1 MSYSNFINKLSSDT
15 KKALEESSQINQELR
30 KHKFAFKKYNN
41 NSIGYKIKY
50 TFEIDNE
57 IKNSY
62 YLTALQIIINFLLET
77 EIFLNECFFQ
87 YNFQIYKGNL
97 RLSIFHSDK
106 DYLLTLSDD
115 FIVNVNKKISEISNH
130 IRNKFLEITST
141 PLKIKIKLLQK
152 DYPIL
157 INILCNT
164 IAEKKLIEHSDT
176 IIDCII
182 KLLFMNDINI
192 SRDNNIYLS
201 TLKSEEDPINFLTQ
215 FVNPKSTQSTEPP
228 AKKIKIN
235 DTPKLLSNQIETVND
250 NIKQLFWHSIGN
262 IEQQNNKSK
271 KSYLI
276 HSIIFILI
284 LALTIYQVPKYIQ
297 KLTNFSKNSSVID
310 NILDIA
316 TDDLTATATAT
327 ATNAF
332 KTNVNRNLNKLDTI
346 NEFTETEN
354 FGQGEPAEP
363 VEPAEPNEPND
374 DINVITRSIIKNFDN
389 KNLDL
394 KGIENRLKLIL
405 EETSTN
411 N

>member
-1 MSYSNFINKLSSDT
+1 MSYSNYINKLSSET
-15 KKALEESSQINQELR
+15 KKALEESSIINQELR

-41 NSIGYKIKY
+41 NSIGYKLKY

-57 IKNSY
+57 IKNSN
-62 YLTALQIIINFLLET
+62 YLNALQIIINYILET
-77 EIFLNECFFQ
+77 EIFLNDHFFQ
-87 YNFQIYKGNL
+87 YNFQIHKSNL

-106 DYLLTLSDD
+106 NYLLSLSDD
-115 FIVNVNKKISEISNH
+115 FTININQKISEISHN
-130 IRNKFLEITST
+130 IRNKFLEINTT
-141 PLKIKIKLLQK
+141 PLKLKIKILQK

-157 INILCNT
+157 IHILCNT
-164 IAEKKLIEHSDT
+164 LSEKKLIEHSET

-192 SRDNNIYLS
+192 QKDKNIHFS
-201 TLKSEEDPINFLTQ
+201 TLKSEEEPINFLTQ
-215 FVNPKSTQSTEPP
+215 FHKSSNKNIESPSDIKEPP
-228 AKKIKIN
+228 TKKTK
-235 DTPKLLSNQIETVND
+235 TEEPFLLSNQLETVND
-250 NIKQLFWHSIGN
+250 NLKQLFWHSVGS
-262 IEQQNNKSK
+262 IEPEKTK
-271 KSYLI
+271 KSYWI
-276 HSIIFILI
+276 HSFIFILI
-284 LALTIYQVPKYIQ
+284 LALTIYSVPKYIQ
-297 KLTNFSKNSSVID
+297 KISNFSKNSSVID

-332 KTNVNRNLNKLDTI
+332 KTNTNRNLNKLDTI
-346 NEFTETEN
+346 NEFTETYQN
-354 FGQGEPAEP
+354 IEPAEP
-363 VEPAEPNEPND
+363 LEPAAPMD
-374 DINVITRSIIKNFDN
+374 DINMITRSIIKNFDN